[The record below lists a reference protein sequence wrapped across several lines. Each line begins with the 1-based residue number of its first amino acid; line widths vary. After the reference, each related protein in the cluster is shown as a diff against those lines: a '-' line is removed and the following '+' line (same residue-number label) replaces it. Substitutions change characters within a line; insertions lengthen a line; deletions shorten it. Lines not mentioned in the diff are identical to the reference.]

1 MSRRPLVRVMPVIIR
16 TSRAKV
22 GRSFWKLD
30 HGEMRVFGERNK
42 VHLSAYLHNDIV
54 LADSAD
60 VVTRGLVERIV
71 DEEIAKLP
79 GVPDDYVQAR
89 ATFVDVA
96 IADDFAEFLTLPAYE
111 RMP

>member
-1 MSRRPLVRVMPVIIR
+1 MAGESRTFVLEARPWRN
-16 TSRAKV
+16 
-22 GRSFWKLD
+22 
-30 HGEMRVFGERNK
+30 EVFGERNK
-42 VHLSAYLHNDIV
+42 VQLSAYLYNDIV